1 MPTEENGRW
10 STVAGRRQEPPQK
23 TAEARI
29 GWDPK
34 SAPLLPEPE
43 PDPAWKRRRSSLSVK
58 LIALIF
64 SAMVVIFALLGYANI
79 RLHRQQLE
87 AETLTSA
94 ERTSDVIKRSTSYY
108 MLRNDREALYRTIN
122 TMADEPGIVKIRI
135 FDKEGRIEYSSDP
148 REVNR
153 SVDKRAEACYACHAQ
168 AQPLAK
174 LNRPDRFR
182 IYRANGSGRVLG
194 IINPIEN
201 EPACS
206 NAACHA
212 HPASQHILGVLDTNL
227 SLAKADAGL
236 AESTRLMLIYIVLAV
251 IVISVL
257 TGVFVLRLVHRPV
270 RILKRGTEELAKGD
284 LGYQI
289 AVESTDEL
297 GDLANS
303 FNVMSLQLRA
313 ANEEIT
319 SWARTLE
326 TRVEDKTNELK
337 RAHEHM
343 LQVEKM
349 ASIGKMAAV
358 VAHEINN
365 PLSGILTYAK
375 LLKKWIQK
383 VEGNEQK
390 RVEIRECLDLVES
403 ESKRCGDLVKN
414 LLMFSRT
421 APMNLEWADV
431 NMVVDRCIRLVQH
444 HLDLGNVQLQV
455 ETATDLPLLHCDPA
469 QVEQVLL
476 ALVMNAIDAMPRGG
490 NLMVRT
496 RSLPQSRQIEI
507 QVRDDGVGIPPDLL
521 PRMFE
526 PFLTTKETG
535 KGVGLGLAI
544 SKTIVERHGGVIEVE
559 SQPGR
564 GTTFY
569 IFLPVDAVGG
579 QATPAE
585 EGAANK
591 AGS

>member
-1 MPTEENGRW
+1 
-10 STVAGRRQEPPQK
+10 
-23 TAEARI
+23 
-29 GWDPK
+29 
-34 SAPLLPEPE
+34 
-43 PDPAWKRRRSSLSVK
+43 
-58 LIALIF
+58 
-64 SAMVVIFALLGYANI
+64 
-79 RLHRQQLE
+79 
-87 AETLTSA
+87 
-94 ERTSDVIKRSTSYY
+94 DVIKRSTSYH
-108 MLRNDREALYRTIN
+108 MLRNDREGLYNTIS
-122 TMADEPGIVKIRI
+122 TTAAEPGIVKIRI

-148 REVNR
+148 SEVNR

-212 HPASQHILGVLDTNL
+212 HPASQQILGVLDTNV

-236 AESTRLMLIYIVLAV
+236 AEATRLMLIYTVLAV

-313 ANEEIT
+313 AHEEIT

-326 TRVEDKTNELK
+326 TRVEEKTNELK
-337 RAHEHM
+337 RAHEHVVH
-343 LQVEKM
+343 VEKM

-390 RVEIRECLDLVES
+390 RTEIRECLDLVES

-414 LLMFSRT
+414 LLMFSRS

-431 NMVVDRCIRLVQH
+431 NQVVDRCIRLVQH

-455 ETATDLPLLHCDPA
+455 ETAPDLPVLHCDPA

-521 PRMFE
+521 SHMFE

>member
-1 MPTEENGRW
+1 MPTDENAADGSRLQ
-10 STVAGRRQEPPQK
+10 VAGK
-23 TAEARI
+23 I
-29 GWDPK
+29 GWDPR
-34 SAPLLPEPE
+34 SAPDVPEPE
-43 PDPAWKRRRSSLSVK
+43 QEWKRQGRSLSVK

-79 RLHRQQLE
+79 RLHRQHLE
-87 AETLTSA
+87 AATLTSA
-94 ERTSDVIKRSTSYY
+94 ERTSDVIKRSTSYH
-108 MLRNDREALYRTIN
+108 MLRNDREALYNTIG
-122 TMADEPGIVKIRI
+122 TMAAEPGIVRIRI
-135 FDKEGRIEYSSDP
+135 FDKEGRIGYSSDP
-148 REVNR
+148 SEVNR

-182 IYRANGSGRVLG
+182 IYHANGSGRVLG

-212 HPASQHILGVLDTNL
+212 HPASQKILGVLDTNL
-227 SLAKADAGL
+227 SLARADASL
-236 AESTRLMLIYIVLAV
+236 AESTRLMLIYTVLAV

-313 ANEEIT
+313 AHEEIT

-326 TRVEDKTNELK
+326 ARVEDKTNELK
-337 RAHEHM
+337 RAHEHVVH
-343 LQVEKM
+343 VEKM

-383 VEGNEQK
+383 VEGDEKK
-390 RVEIRECLDLVES
+390 RAEIRECLDLVES
-403 ESKRCGDLVKN
+403 ESRRCGDLVKN
-414 LLMFSRT
+414 LLMFSRS

-431 NMVVDRCIRLVQH
+431 NQVVDRCIRLVQH
-444 HLDLGNVQLQV
+444 QLDLGNVQLQV
-455 ETATDLPLLHCDPA
+455 ETAPDLPVLHCDPA

-569 IFLPVDAVGG
+569 IFLPLDAVGG
-579 QATPAE
+579 QATPVEA
-585 EGAANK
+585 GAAKK
-591 AGS
+591 AGP